1 MKAST
6 GNFISN
12 IEDFDHKFFSISPR
26 EAKSMD
32 PQQRL
37 LLHCAHHALEDSG
50 YVPNATPSFNTET
63 FGCYVGSATEDYVQN
78 LRDEIDV
85 YYSTGKHSFALRL
98 FIILMYVD
106 RHTESLH
113 ERADFPCYAMGWAL
127 DRR

>member
-12 IEDFDHKFFSISPR
+12 IDDFDHKFFSISPR

-63 FGCYVGSATEDYVQN
+63 FACYVGAATEDYVQN

-85 YYSTGKHSFALRL
+85 YYSTGGCSSALR
-98 FIILMYVD
+98 FIILIYVD

-113 ERADFPCYAMGWAL
+113 ERAYFPCYAVGWAL
-127 DRR
+127 NRR

>member
-50 YVPNATPSFNTET
+50 YVPNATPSFDPET
-63 FGCYVGSATEDYVQN
+63 FACYVGAATEDYVQN

-85 YYSTGKHSFALRL
+85 YYSTGKCSFTSKLDIALN
-98 FIILMYVD
+98 YVG
-106 RHTESLH
+106 RHTEGLH
-113 ERADFPCYAMGWAL
+113 ERADFPCYAVGWAL
-127 DRR
+127 GCY